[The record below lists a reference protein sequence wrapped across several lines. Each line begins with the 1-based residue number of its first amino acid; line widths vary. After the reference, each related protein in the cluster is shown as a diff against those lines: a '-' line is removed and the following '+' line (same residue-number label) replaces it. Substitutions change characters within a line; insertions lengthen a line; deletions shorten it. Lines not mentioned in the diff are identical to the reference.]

1 MGFDDDDYDDHDREW
16 PMWAGGVVAVVVSA
30 AVLWFG
36 IGAIT
41 GGGDETAQLT
51 AARPAT
57 EPSVT
62 VATTEAPEITTTRPE
77 STSVQAT
84 TVTTATTAPTAPTGT
99 TGTTTSSTLRPAGPV
114 SYETLADGTPVPVL
128 VIFDDELVTISGV
141 VPSESAAER
150 LRVLA
155 LANSTVRGAQVASF
169 VTINPDVPI
178 GVGVRMIEANSPQ
191 FDEGLPTI
199 SLEYIAQLDRI
210 ASLMSSLPTI
220 TVEVIGHTDQTVD
233 DDSNL
238 DLSTER
244 ARLAADYIE
253 SQGIDPARLSSRGAG
268 SDDLLTLN
276 NDEAALA
283 LNRRTE
289 FVVSGLLV
297 DGS

>member
-1 MGFDDDDYDDHDREW
+1 MGFDDDDDYDDDDREW

-51 AARPAT
+51 ASRPAT

-84 TVTTATTAPTAPTGT
+84 TAPTAPTGTTGT

-114 SYETLADGTPVPVL
+114 SYETLADGSPVPVL

-297 DGS
+297 EGS